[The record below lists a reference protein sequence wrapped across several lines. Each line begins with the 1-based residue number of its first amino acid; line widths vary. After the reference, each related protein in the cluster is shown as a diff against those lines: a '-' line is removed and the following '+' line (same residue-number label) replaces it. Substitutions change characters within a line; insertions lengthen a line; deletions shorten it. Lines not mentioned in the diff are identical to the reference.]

1 MLKVWAD
8 VAWSDYCK
16 FFEQNQKK
24 QIKMVHELIKDIER
38 NGEDKGRGQP
48 EPLKYELTGYW
59 SRRIDLANR
68 LVYTDTVPRKPP
80 SWSTEATT
88 SGACSTLST
97 PTARKSPT
105 ATTTADR

>member
-16 FFEQNQKK
+16 FFEENKKK
-24 QIKMVHELIKDIER
+24 QIKMIHELITDIDR

-68 LVYTDTVPRKPP
+68 LVYKIDGDKLCIIQCGTHYHQK
-80 SWSTEATT
+80 
-88 SGACSTLST
+88 
-97 PTARKSPT
+97 K
-105 ATTTADR
+105 